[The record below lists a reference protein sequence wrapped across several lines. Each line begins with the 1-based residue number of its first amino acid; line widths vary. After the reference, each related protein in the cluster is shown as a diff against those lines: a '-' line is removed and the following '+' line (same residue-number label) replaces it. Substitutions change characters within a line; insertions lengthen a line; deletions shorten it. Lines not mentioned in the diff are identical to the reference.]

1 MTRAAQH
8 AATYPIW
15 VTVRAVVRAVV
26 WALVLGCVLGCVT
39 AEHRAVEKA
48 LLEKERCVS
57 SLSASHPNCLK
68 LAERVK
74 SAQKIYEVRARQAW
88 GCDPAQ
94 KQCPSPR

>member
-8 AATYPIW
+8 AATYPLW
-15 VTVRAVVRAVV
+15 VTVRAV
-26 WALVLGCVLGCVT
+26 VLGCVT
-39 AEHRAVEKA
+39 AEHREVEKA

-57 SLSASHPNCLK
+57 SLSGSHPNCLK

>member
-8 AATYPIW
+8 AVRYPLW
-15 VTVRAVVRAVV
+15 VTARAVV

-39 AEHRAVEKA
+39 AEHRKVEEA

-74 SAQKIYEVRARQAW
+74 SAQQLYEVRARQAW

-94 KQCPSPR
+94 KQCPPPR